1 MLLIDGVETKV
12 NTLWGNSKEGFLKK
26 DELPGIFKLHSS
38 LRRKT
43 FNKKT
48 GKTREHSPRS
58 TGIEMFYN
66 IRTKKGDTI
75 EIRYAKGTR
84 VVKTGGVGET
94 IHYPEYT
101 TIPDSGYITV
111 NDYDLYFFLAHHPRN
126 EKSPFRNTKKSP
138 TFYLENKAAEAS
150 LRANKSRD
158 KIRAQALLYG
168 EKDGLNPKDLRMV
181 ARSYRIANTESMS
194 DDQIR
199 VELERFANSDPSKF
213 IQSTAGN
220 NVKVK
225 ALIQESI
232 DLGLIMFDSR
242 SKTWSTV
249 VGQGSAKKPGEH
261 ICEVRFAN
269 DKEDRLAIHLT
280 EKDGKML
287 SILEELVEERL
298 EEAGASEVVEDM

>member
-1 MLLIDGVETKV
+1 MLLIDGVEVKA
-12 NTLWGNSKEGFLKK
+12 NDLWNKDGFIKK

-48 GKTREHSPRS
+48 GKTRTHSPRS
-58 TGIEMFYN
+58 QGIEMFYHVT
-66 IRTKKGDTI
+66 TKKGETI
-75 EIRYAKGTR
+75 EVRYAKGTR
-84 VVKTGGVGET
+84 VVKTGGVGEK
-94 IHYPEYT
+94 IFYPEYT

-126 EKSPFRNTKKSP
+126 EKSPFRNTKKNP
-138 TFYLENKAAEAS
+138 TFYLENKAAEAT
-150 LRANKSRD
+150 LRASKSRD

-168 EKDGLNPKDLRMV
+168 EKDGLNSKDLRMV
-181 ARSYRIANTESMS
+181 ARSYRIANTDSMS

-199 VELERFANSDPSKF
+199 VELERYANSDPAKF

-225 ALIQESI
+225 ALIQEAI
-232 DLGLIMFDSR
+232 DMGLIMFDSR
-242 SKTWSTV
+242 NKSWSTV
-249 VGQGSAKKPGEH
+249 VGEGSAKKPGEH

-269 DKEDRLAIHLT
+269 DKEDRLASHLT

-287 SILEELVEERL
+287 SLLEELVEEGHK
-298 EEAGASEVVEDM
+298 EAESSEVVEEM

>member
-1 MLLIDGVETKV
+1 MLLIDGKETK
-12 NTLWGNSKEGFLKK
+12 TTGLWGKNGYIKK
-26 DELPGIFKLHSS
+26 SELPGIFKLHGS
-38 LRRKT
+38 LMRKT

-48 GKTREHSPRS
+48 GKTRTHKPRS

-66 IRTKKGDTI
+66 ITTKEGETI

-94 IHYPEYT
+94 IYYPEYT

-126 EKSPFRNTKKSP
+126 EKSPFRNTKKKP

-150 LRANKSRD
+150 LKADKARD
-158 KIRAQALLYG
+158 KVRAHALLYG
-168 EKDGLNPKDLRMV
+168 ERDGLNPKDLRMV
-181 ARSYRIANTESMS
+181 ARSYRIPNTDSMT

-199 VELERFANSDPSKF
+199 VELERFVNSDPSKF

-225 ALIQESI
+225 ALIQEAI
-232 DLGLIMFDSR
+232 DLELIMFDSR
-242 SKTWSTV
+242 NKSWSTV
-249 VGQGSAKKPGEH
+249 TGQGASKRPGEH

-269 DKEDRLAIHLT
+269 DKEDRLATHLT

-287 SILEELVEERL
+287 SLLEELVEEKHNEDQL
-298 EEAGASEVVEDM
+298 SEVVEDI